1 MLLSVSWPGPG
12 DSQNIE
18 IQDQGDP
25 ITEQYILLQPGMTDW
40 TVFYCVDL
48 FGIIKANNR
57 NYSYFFV

>member
-1 MLLSVSWPGPG
+1 MLLSLSWPGPG
-12 DSQNIE
+12 DNQNIE

-25 ITEQYILLQPGMTDW
+25 IREQYILLQPGMTDW
-40 TVFYCVDL
+40 TVFYFVDL